1 MMSQSSLSDSNQEQR
16 SDRISKTKLLAVDDQ
31 ESNLLSLEEVLC
43 DLNIEFIRARSGH
56 EALKCVL
63 VSEFALILMDVHM
76 PGMDGFETATLIR
89 QRDKARH
96 IPIIFL
102 TADVTTDA
110 NLFTGY
116 SLGAVDFLYK
126 PIVPEILKSKVA
138 AFVDLY
144 EKSQEIKNQTQQL
157 RVELEA
163 QVRKRTV
170 ELQVANQTLNSIIGA
185 SPQAIIGV
193 DGQRN
198 VSLWNPAATRI
209 FGWTA
214 DEVMGRRVP
223 FVTDDKR
230 GESDLFNQRVLEGEA
245 FTNYELQR
253 TRRDGTL
260 LDLLVSAAPIYDDNA
275 KVDGFVTVVADIT
288 EYKRLEQQL
297 LRAQRLESLGTLA
310 SGIAHDLNN
319 VLAPISMALELF
331 RMKLDDS
338 GSQST
343 LDALDSCVNRGAA
356 LIRQVLTFA
365 RGIQG
370 ERVQVQTR
378 HLLQET
384 EKVLVQTLPKSIT
397 VVSDVPRDLWVVSAE
412 PTQLHQV
419 LMNLCINARDA
430 MPEGGRLRIT
440 GRNVVLDETYV
451 QMNPELSVGPYVVI
465 EVHDTG
471 QGIPAEIQNKIF
483 EPFFTTKE
491 PGKGTGLGLSTVAAI
506 VRNHNGYINLY
517 SEVGKGTSFKI
528 YFPALPNQANQ
539 LHSNRAA
546 MLPAGAGELILIAD
560 DEAAVRQI
568 TRLTLETHGYRVVEA
583 QDGAEGV
590 AIYAQHRGEIQLVIS
605 DMDMP
610 VMNGAA
616 MIRSLERINPCVRV
630 ITTSGLVANAKTSD
644 STASQ
649 PSLRVPLP
657 KPYTAEQL
665 LRTVHSVLNSA

>member
-1 MMSQSSLSDSNQEQR
+1 MMRQSVPSDSNNEQT
-16 SDRISKTKLLAVDDQ
+16 SKRISRPKLLAVDDQ
-31 ESNLLSLEEVLC
+31 EANLLSLEELLC
-43 DLNIEFIRARSGH
+43 GLNIEFVRARTGH

-63 VSEFALILMDVHM
+63 ASEFALILMDVHM
-76 PGMDGFETATLIR
+76 PEMDGFETAALIR
-89 QRDKARH
+89 QRNKARH
-96 IPIIFL
+96 VPIIFL

-110 NLFTGY
+110 NLFRGY

-144 EKSQEIKNQTQQL
+144 EKSQELKDQTMRLQA
-157 RVELEA
+157 ELEA

-170 ELQVANQTLNSIIGA
+170 ELQVANQTLNSIIAA

-209 FGWTA
+209 FGWKF
-214 DEVMGRRVP
+214 DEVMGRKVP

-230 GESDLFNQRVLEGEA
+230 QESDLFNQRVLAGEA
-245 FTNYELQR
+245 VTNYELQR

-260 LDLLVSAAPIYDDNA
+260 LDLLVSAAPLYDDKA
-275 KVDGFVTVVADIT
+275 RVDGFVTVVADIT
-288 EYKRLEQQL
+288 EYKKLEQQL

-319 VLAPISMALELF
+319 VLAPISMALQLF
-331 RMKLDDS
+331 RMKLPDP
-338 GSQST
+338 GSQNT
-343 LDALDSCVNRGAA
+343 LDALDSCVNRGAS

-370 ERVQVQTR
+370 DRVHVQTR

-384 EKVLVQTLPKSIT
+384 EKVLVQTLPKSIM
-397 VVSDVPRDLWVVSAE
+397 VVSDVPRDLWVVSAD

-430 MPEGGRLRIT
+430 MPEGGTLTIT
-440 GRNVVLDETYV
+440 GYNAVLDETYV

-465 EVHDTG
+465 EVQDTG
-471 QGIPAEIQNKIF
+471 QGIPAEIRNKIF

-506 VRNHNGYINLY
+506 VRNHNGYINLS

-528 YFPALPNQANQ
+528 YFPALPNQENQ

-546 MLPAGAGELILIAD
+546 MLPTGAGELILIAD

-568 TRLTLETHGYRVVEA
+568 TRVTLETHGYRVVEA

-590 AIYAQHRGEIQLVIS
+590 ALYAQHRDEIRLVIS
-605 DMDMP
+605 DTDMP
-610 VMNGAA
+610 LMNGAA
-616 MIRSLERINPCVRV
+616 MIRSLERINPRVKV
-630 ITTSGLVANAKTSD
+630 ITTSGLAANTKTPD
-644 STASQ
+644 ST
-649 PSLRVPLP
+649 PSRVGCGVPLP